1 MIATRNVRAKARKKS
16 RNIPRP
22 LVEGTIRKFVFHYDD
37 GLITSSNSIN
47 TAHSSQCQLS
57 WYADSGSLTNLFD
70 QYRIDFMEL
79 RLLPCNQMQLSST
92 SVEQNGIC
100 YVVADYDDAS
110 LLSSTASALNYQ
122 KLDMVLPGT
131 KLIRR
136 IKPRAML
143 GTGQSGSTTNTASVA
158 TAGLWIDAANPNVL
172 HYGFKYF
179 IPQSSTTN
187 LNQWRKMF
195 VVGVSC
201 RYQR

>member
-1 MIATRNVRAKARKKS
+1 MSVRNPRNKAKQRKKAV
-16 RNIPRP
+16 PRS
-22 LVEGTIRKFVFHYDD
+22 LVEGTIRKFIFHYDD
-37 GLITSSNSIN
+37 GLITSSNTVN

-57 WYADSGSLTNLFD
+57 WFADSGSLTNLFD

-122 KLDMVLPGT
+122 KLDMVLPGN

-136 IKPRAML
+136 IKPRAMTA
-143 GTGQSGSTTNTASVA
+143 TGQSGSSTVTASV
-158 TAGLWIDAANPNVL
+158 TTHGLWIDAANPNVL

-195 VVGVSC
+195 AVGVSA